1 MFSMPGLRYNKTIG
15 NNGRLTTIKAMP
27 QKDSTSDGTTTFS
40 LSRRTYM
47 ETFQTTSITSAQKN
61 KKKWYGNRDASQVVA
76 NRRVDQIANGSL
88 NSDAKPISF
97 TTVTDRNVER
107 QALHRMRSGGASVP
121 AKVTNNNNNK
131 SAGFFLN
138 PRKKKQNL

>member
-15 NNGRLTTIKAMP
+15 NNGTLSSIKAMP

-40 LSRRTYM
+40 LNRRNYM
-47 ETFQTTSITSAQKN
+47 ETFQTATITNAQKN

-88 NSDAKPISF
+88 NSGANPISF

-107 QALHRMRSGGASVP
+107 QALHRMRSGGSSVP
-121 AKVTNNNNNK
+121 AKVTNKNIIN
-131 SAGFFLN
+131 APIFH
-138 PRKKKQNL
+138 

>member
-15 NNGRLTTIKAMP
+15 NNGILKGQKAMP
-27 QKDSTSDGTTTFS
+27 QKDITSDGTSTFS
-40 LSRRTYM
+40 MNRQNYM
-47 ETFQTTSITSAQKN
+47 ETFSTATITNAQKN
-61 KKKWYGNRDASQVVA
+61 KKKFYGNRDASQVVA

-88 NSDAKPISF
+88 NNAATSIAF

-107 QALHRMRSGGASVP
+107 QALHRMRSAGSSVP
-121 AKVTNNNNNK
+121 AKVTNNNNK

-138 PRKKKQNL
+138 PRLKKQNL

>member
-15 NNGRLTTIKAMP
+15 NNGILKGQKAMP
-27 QKDSTSDGTTTFS
+27 QKDSTSDGTTSFA
-40 LSRRTYM
+40 LNRQIYM
-47 ETFQTTSITSAQKN
+47 ETFQPATITNAQKN
-61 KKKWYGNRDASQVVA
+61 KKKFYGNRDASQVVA

-88 NSDAKPISF
+88 NNAATSIAF

-107 QALHRMRSGGASVP
+107 QALHRMRSAGSSVP
-121 AKVTNNNNNK
+121 AKVTNNNNK

-138 PRKKKQNL
+138 PRLKKQNL